1 MSDEQCS
8 SSKFQI
14 PRSGHWGKG
23 LVVVRV
29 RGAGYGH
36 GGGLFVQIEGR
47 NRSTGV
53 ASALRRSKDPR
64 LLSRAQRPPMPSSRR
79 STRGAGTFS

>member
-8 SSKFQI
+8 SSKFHI
-14 PRSGHWGKG
+14 PRSGHWGRG

-29 RGAGYGH
+29 QGAGYGH
-36 GGGLFVQIEGR
+36 SGRLFVQIEGR

-53 ASALRRSKDPR
+53 ASAQQRS
-64 LLSRAQRPPMPSSRR
+64 
-79 STRGAGTFS
+79 